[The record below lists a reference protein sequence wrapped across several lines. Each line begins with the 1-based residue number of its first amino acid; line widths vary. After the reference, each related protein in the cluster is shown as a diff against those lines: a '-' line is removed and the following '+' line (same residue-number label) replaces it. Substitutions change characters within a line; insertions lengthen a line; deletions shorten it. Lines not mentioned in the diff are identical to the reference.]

1 MIITNENIFLIVFGL
16 IWIIGAVLQDL
27 HRREVDNL
35 WNFSLIGLALD
46 YRAAV
51 SVFEWNYWFLLNG
64 LIGLGIFLLLGNLFY
79 YSRLF
84 AGGDAKL
91 LIALGPVLPLSYD
104 WIVNLKIF
112 ITFIL
117 LFLIG
122 GSIYSIFYAFG
133 LMSANWD
140 KFKTEFAKKLASS
153 LKMILIVLIGVITWV
168 IIMFFLEEKE
178 LILIGL
184 IFLLFPILFVFSKA
198 IEESCLVKKVSPE
211 KLTIGDWLYKDIKVG
226 RKTIKKNWEGV
237 SASELDFIREK
248 YRGEILVKQ
257 GIPFTPGFLIGFIG
271 LLVLSWLGWF
281 GL

>member
-1 MIITNENIFLIVFGL
+1 MFEIIFLIALAIIWMSFGS
-16 IWIIGAVLQDL
+16 IQDL
-27 HRREVDNL
+27 RQREISNWL
-35 WNFSLIGLALD
+35 NFSLIIFALAFRFFYSLFN
-46 YRAAV
+46 
-51 SVFEWNYWFLLNG
+51 SENFLFFYQG
-64 LIGLGIFLLLGNLFY
+64 LIWLGIFFVVGNLFY

-184 IFLLFPILFVFSKA
+184 IFLLFPIL
-198 IEESCLVKKVSPE
+198 
-211 KLTIGDWLYKDIKVG
+211 
-226 RKTIKKNWEGV
+226 
-237 SASELDFIREK
+237 
-248 YRGEILVKQ
+248 
-257 GIPFTPGFLIGFIG
+257 
-271 LLVLSWLGWF
+271 
-281 GL
+281 